1 MKFVSFE
8 CVTTEKGFDII
19 FFSTLNFSS
28 IQTALRDPLVVV
40 NARPEQPPPFFI
52 NKCKLLPKWITVD
65 SNASSISSVDEK
77 PGAASSS
84 TLASEEEVIITES
97 QAVDESVIEE
107 ARKEAEQ
114 GTLPPTK
121 KEFPTE
127 WMATILKERLQNART
142 RVINLT
148 ETERFQRA
156 TERQLVEIGTNRFE
170 LNSLIYLN
178 EVCPRLLEFAMLDL
192 KVETFKVRRLLFLQ
206 FLFMYSVVLIN

>member
-8 CVTTEKGFDII
+8 SVTTVYGFDII

-40 NARPEQPPPFFI
+40 NARPVKPPPFFI
-52 NKCKLLPKWITVD
+52 DKCKLLPKWITID
-65 SNASSISSVDEK
+65 SNASSICSVDEK
-77 PGAASSS
+77 PGAAASS

-97 QAVDESVIEE
+97 QVVDESVIEV

-142 RVINLT
+142 RVLT
-148 ETERFQRA
+148 LLR
-156 TERQLVEIGTNRFE
+156 
-170 LNSLIYLN
+170 
-178 EVCPRLLEFAMLDL
+178 PRDF
-192 KVETFKVRRLLFLQ
+192 
-206 FLFMYSVVLIN
+206 SVPPSDSW